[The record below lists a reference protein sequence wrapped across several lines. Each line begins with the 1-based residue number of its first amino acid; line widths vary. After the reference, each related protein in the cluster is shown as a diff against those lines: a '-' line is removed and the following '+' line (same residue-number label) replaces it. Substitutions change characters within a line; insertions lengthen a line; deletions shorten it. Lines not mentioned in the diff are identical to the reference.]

1 MMKSIE
7 LLTDSE
13 LDEIIDGCVDGVYP
27 TWQEVSMATELK
39 TRRVNLAAESRITCD
54 TVAVAADMNRYHPFQ
69 SAQNETST
77 ISKRRRYSPI
87 PRHQST
93 RYRLSL

>member
-1 MMKSIE
+1 MKSIE

-39 TRRVNLAAESRITCD
+39 TRRVNLAAEAGLHAIQLRLLRI
-54 TVAVAADMNRYHPFQ
+54 
-69 SAQNETST
+69 
-77 ISKRRRYSPI
+77 
-87 PRHQST
+87 
-93 RYRLSL
+93 